1 MSRALTNNEWLEA
14 VAEPSLR
21 CRQGTASAVPKTGL
35 EESAPHC
42 RRPKRSA
49 CAQRQSLASRRR
61 SGLVSVPRQTAGVT
75 LLELL
80 VVVALASIL
89 LAVVFPSVGSGLT
102 TLELRTSAQ
111 RLAAAA
117 RYARDQAV
125 YRQTAFHLEIDSEA
139 GRVAVMD
146 LQGRAR
152 RAFELPAS
160 VRVESILP
168 PEEETTSKVRRFL
181 FMPDGA
187 APAFE
192 VVLANQRREMRV
204 MGDPLTG
211 AAKVSEESGE

>member
-1 MSRALTNNEWLEA
+1 MT
-14 VAEPSLR
+14 PSGNLR
-21 CRQGTASAVPKTGL
+21 RET
-35 EESAPHC
+35 E
-42 RRPKRSA
+42 
-49 CAQRQSLASRRR
+49 
-61 SGLVSVPRQTAGVT
+61 GVT

-125 YRQTAFHLEIDSEA
+125 YRKTAFHLEIDSEA

-152 RAFELPAS
+152 RAFNLPAS

-168 PEEETTSKVRRFL
+168 PQEEASSRVRRFL

-204 MGDPLTG
+204 VNDPLTG
-211 AAKVSEESGE
+211 AAKVPEGNGE

>member
-1 MSRALTNNEWLEA
+1 MGSREW
-14 VAEPSLR
+14 
-21 CRQGTASAVPKTGL
+21 KK
-35 EESAPHC
+35 ES
-42 RRPKRSA
+42 
-49 CAQRQSLASRRR
+49 
-61 SGLVSVPRQTAGVT
+61 GVT

-117 RYARDQAV
+117 HYARDQAV
-125 YRQTAFHLEIDSEA
+125 HRQTAFHLEIDSQA
-139 GRVAVMD
+139 GTVAVMD
-146 LQGRAR
+146 LEGKAR

-168 PEEETTSKVRRFL
+168 PEEEATSRVRRFL

-192 VVLANQRREMRV
+192 VVLANQRRQV
-204 MGDPLTG
+204 TVASDPLTG
-211 AAKVSEESGE
+211 SAKVRE